1 MYVNEFTVDYG
12 ERGRRGVA
20 ELLGRAHR
28 AGLLPRPVDVTFVSA
43 PVSAPASG
51 AYPNRPPAPIFG
63 RRPSEAARGPGRQG
77 VHAAPAARDQ
87 GPPAHHPPEFPTHH
101 H

>member
-1 MYVNEFTVDYG
+1 VDRFVGMYVNEFTVDYG

-43 PVSAPASG
+43 PV
-51 AYPNRPPAPIFG
+51 
-63 RRPSEAARGPGRQG
+63 
-77 VHAAPAARDQ
+77 
-87 GPPAHHPPEFPTHH
+87 
-101 H
+101 